1 MFNIMM
7 GEVIY
12 GGVGSGLYSMVLYA
26 IITVFIA
33 GLMVGRSPEY
43 IGKAIESSE
52 VKMCVIGVLASPV
65 VMLILA
71 AIACSVKPGI
81 AALGASGI
89 GGLNEVLYNF
99 ASVSNNNGSAFG
111 ALNAAAPFYT
121 LTTPV
126 AMLAGRFV
134 TLLAVLGIAGGLAA
148 KNIHPV
154 SSGTFPTH
162 GTLFLIL
169 LIGTIIIVGAL
180 NFFPALSLGPI
191 LQHFLTIS
199 GKGL

>member
-1 MFNIMM
+1 
-7 GEVIY
+7 
-12 GGVGSGLYSMVLYA
+12 
-26 IITVFIA
+26 
-33 GLMVGRSPEY
+33 
-43 IGKAIESSE
+43 
-52 VKMCVIGVLASPV
+52 
-65 VMLILA
+65 MLIFA

-81 AALGASGI
+81 DALGASGI
-89 GGLNEVLYNF
+89 GGLNEILYAF

-111 ALNAAAPFYT
+111 GLNAAAPFYN

-126 AMLAGRFV
+126 AMLVGRFV
-134 TLLAVLGIAGGLAA
+134 TLLAVLGIAGSLAA
-148 KNIHPV
+148 KNIRPV

-191 LQHFLTIS
+191 LQHLLTIS